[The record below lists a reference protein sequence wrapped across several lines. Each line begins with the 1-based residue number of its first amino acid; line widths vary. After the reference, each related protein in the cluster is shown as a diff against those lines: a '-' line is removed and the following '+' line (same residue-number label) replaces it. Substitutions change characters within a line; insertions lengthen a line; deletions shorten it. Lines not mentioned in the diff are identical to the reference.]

1 MQLIIKKVT
10 SATVESNVNELD
22 LYMQETKNK
31 YSNWVVVESEITN
44 AKEERAK
51 LNKLEKNLSDIRKQV
66 QKEGLTAINDFIEK
80 IKESEKDVKTLS
92 KNIDEQI
99 KQFEEQEIETKL
111 KEVSEIK
118 NRIFESNKK
127 LEGFFTPNKKW
138 ENKTFKIK
146 DVETEIQ
153 EMFDSLNK
161 KYEFIIAQ
169 LKACNEEIENK
180 IDFDSVY
187 NLMNEEYDTIMK
199 KLVEKKNQ
207 IKETETNIKQ
217 KAEEEKQKALA
228 ELEQKKELEKVEA
241 IEKAKQETIEENKIE
256 TTISKIET
264 VENTTTVPNESKKT
278 YLVIEITGLDMNVAK
293 ELKQFLD
300 VNNINYKKEIK

>member
-22 LYMQETKNK
+22 LYMQETKSK

-99 KQFEEQEIETKL
+99 KSFEEQEIKTKL

-118 NRIFESNKK
+118 NRIFENNKR

-153 EMFDSLNK
+153 EIFNSLNK
-161 KYEFIIAQ
+161 KYDFILAQ
-169 LKACNEEIENK
+169 LNACNEEIENK

-217 KAEEEKQKALA
+217 KAEQEKQKALA

-241 IEKAKQETIEENKIE
+241 IEKAKQETIEENRI
-256 TTISKIET
+256 
-264 VENTTTVPNESKKT
+264 
-278 YLVIEITGLDMNVAK
+278 
-293 ELKQFLD
+293 
-300 VNNINYKKEIK
+300 

>member
-22 LYMQETKNK
+22 LYMQEIKSK

-99 KQFEEQEIETKL
+99 KQFEEQEIDKKL
-111 KEVSEIK
+111 SEVSEIK
-118 NRIFESNKK
+118 NRIFESNKR

-146 DVETEIQ
+146 DVEIEIQ
-153 EMFDSLNK
+153 ETFNALNK
-161 KYEFIIAQ
+161 KYDFILAQ
-169 LKACNEEIENK
+169 LNACNEEIDNK

-207 IKETETNIKQ
+207 IKETETNIKK

-241 IEKAKQETIEENKIE
+241 VEQAKQENKTEE
-256 TTISKIET
+256 TISKIET
-264 VENTTTVPNESKKT
+264 VEENNTTVPNESKKT
-278 YLVIEITGLDMNVAK
+278 YLVIEVTGLNMNVAK
-293 ELKQFLD
+293 ELKMFLD
-300 VNNINYKKEIK
+300 GNNINYKKETR

>member
-10 SATVESNVNELD
+10 SASVESNVNELD

-80 IKESEKDVKTLS
+80 IKESEKEIKQLS

-99 KQFEEQEIETKL
+99 KKFEEEEKELKKEEI
-111 KEVSEIK
+111 SEIIDNIFRENIDLK
-118 NRIFESNKK
+118 NYLIISNKW
-127 LEGFFTPNKKW
+127 L
-138 ENKTFKIK
+138 NKTYNINSI
-146 DVETEIQ
+146 ESEIQ
-153 EMFDSLNK
+153 EMFDYLNK

-169 LKACNEEIENK
+169 LNACNEEIENK

-199 KLVEKKNQ
+199 RLVEKKNQ
-207 IKETETNIKQ
+207 IKETETNIKK
-217 KAEEEKQKALA
+217 KAEQEKQKALE
-228 ELEQKKELEKVEA
+228 ELEAKKELEKVEA
-241 IEKAKQETIEENKIE
+241 IEKVKQENQE

-264 VENTTTVPNESKKT
+264 VEENTTTVPNRSEKT
-278 YLVIEITGLDMNVAK
+278 YLVIEVTGLDMNIAK
-293 ELKQFLD
+293 KLKNFLD
-300 VNNINYKKEIK
+300 GNNINYIKETR

>member
-10 SATVESNVNELD
+10 SASVESNVNELD

-80 IKESEKDVKTLS
+80 IKESEKEIKQLS

-99 KQFEEQEIETKL
+99 KKFEEEEKELKKEEI
-111 KEVSEIK
+111 SEIIDNIFRENIDLK
-118 NRIFESNKK
+118 NYLIISNKW
-127 LEGFFTPNKKW
+127 L
-138 ENKTFKIK
+138 NKTYNINSI
-146 DVETEIQ
+146 ESEIQ
-153 EMFDSLNK
+153 EMFDYLNK

-169 LKACNEEIENK
+169 LNACNEEIENK

-187 NLMNEEYDTIMK
+187 NLMNEEYDIIMK
-199 KLVEKKNQ
+199 RLVEKKNQ
-207 IKETETNIKQ
+207 IKETETNIKK
-217 KAEEEKQKALA
+217 KAEQEKQKALE
-228 ELEQKKELEKVEA
+228 ELEAKKELEKVEA
-241 IEKAKQETIEENKIE
+241 IEKVKQENQE

-264 VENTTTVPNESKKT
+264 VEENTTTVPNRSEKT
-278 YLVIEITGLDMNVAK
+278 YLVIEVTGLDMNIAK
-293 ELKQFLD
+293 KLKNFLD
-300 VNNINYKKEIK
+300 GNNINYIKETR

>member
-22 LYMQETKNK
+22 LYMQETKSK

-80 IKESEKDVKTLS
+80 IRESEKDVKTLS

-99 KQFEEQEIETKL
+99 KSFEEQEIDKKL

-118 NRIFESNKK
+118 NRIFESNKR

-146 DVETEIQ
+146 DVVTEIQ
-153 EMFDSLNK
+153 EMFYSLNK

-169 LKACNEEIENK
+169 LNACNEEIENK

-199 KLVEKKNQ
+199 KLVEKKNS
-207 IKETETNIKQ
+207 IKETETNIKK

-228 ELEQKKELEKVEA
+228 ELEQKKELEKVVAVEQ
-241 IEKAKQETIEENKIE
+241 AKQETIEENRIE
-256 TTISKIET
+256 STISKIET
-264 VENTTTVPNESKKT
+264 VKSNTTIPNEVKKT
-278 YLVIEITGLDMNVAK
+278 YLVIEVTGLNMNVAK

-300 VNNINYKKEIK
+300 GNNINYKKETR

>member
-22 LYMQETKNK
+22 LYMQETKSK

-99 KQFEEQEIETKL
+99 KSFEEQEIDKKL

-153 EMFDSLNK
+153 EMFYSLNK

-169 LKACNEEIENK
+169 LNACNEEIENK

-217 KAEEEKQKALA
+217 KAEQEKQKALA

-241 IEKAKQETIEENKIE
+241 IEKVKQETIEENKTE
-256 TTISKIET
+256 STISKIET
-264 VENTTTVPNESKKT
+264 VENTATIPNEAKKT
-278 YLVIEITGLDMNVAK
+278 YLVIEVTGLNMNVAK

-300 VNNINYKKEIK
+300 GNNINYKKEIK

>member
-22 LYMQETKNK
+22 LYMQETKSK

-99 KQFEEQEIETKL
+99 KIFEEQEIDKKL
-111 KEVSEIK
+111 SEVSEIK
-118 NRIFESNKK
+118 NRIFESNKR

-146 DVETEIQ
+146 DIEIEIQ
-153 EMFDSLNK
+153 EIFNSLNK
-161 KYEFIIAQ
+161 KEEKEKIFFEGQIYDAYSLIIDIIK
-169 LKACNEEIENK
+169 KANRK
-180 IDFDSVY
+180 ILIIDNYIDDSV
-187 NLMNEEYDTIMK
+187 LKMLT
-199 KLVEKKNQ
+199 KKNDKVVVV
-207 IKETETNIKQ
+207 ILTSEKSNIQ
-217 KAEEEKQKALA
+217 
-228 ELEQKKELEKVEA
+228 
-241 IEKAKQETIEENKIE
+241 
-256 TTISKIET
+256 SY
-264 VENTTTVPNESKKT
+264 
-278 YLVIEITGLDMNVAK
+278 YL
-293 ELKQFLD
+293 
-300 VNNINYKKEIK
+300 

>member
-1 MQLIIKKVT
+1 MQLIIKNVT

-22 LYMQETKNK
+22 LYMQETKSK

-80 IKESEKDVKTLS
+80 IKESEKEIKQLS

-99 KQFEEQEIETKL
+99 KKFEEEEKELKKEEI
-111 KEVSEIK
+111 SEIIDNIFRENIDLK
-118 NRIFESNKK
+118 NYLIISD
-127 LEGFFTPNKKW
+127 KW
-138 ENKTFKIK
+138 LNKTYNINSI
-146 DVETEIQ
+146 ESEIQ
-153 EMFDSLNK
+153 EMFDYLNK

-169 LKACNEEIENK
+169 LNACNEEIENK

-199 KLVEKKNQ
+199 RLVEKKNQ
-207 IKETETNIKQ
+207 IKETETNIKK
-217 KAEEEKQKALA
+217 KAEQEKQKALE
-228 ELEQKKELEKVEA
+228 ELEAKKELEKVEA
-241 IEKAKQETIEENKIE
+241 IEKVKQENQE

-264 VENTTTVPNESKKT
+264 VEENTTTVPNRSEKT
-278 YLVIEITGLDMNVAK
+278 YLVIEVTGLDMNIAK
-293 ELKQFLD
+293 ELKTFLD
-300 VNNINYKKEIK
+300 GNNINYIKETR

>member
-22 LYMQETKNK
+22 LYMQETKSK

-99 KQFEEQEIETKL
+99 KSFEEQEIKTKL

-118 NRIFESNKK
+118 NRIFENNKR

-161 KYEFIIAQ
+161 KYGFILAQ
-169 LKACNEEIENK
+169 LNACNEEIENK

-217 KAEEEKQKALA
+217 KAEQEKQKALA

-241 IEKAKQETIEENKIE
+241 IEKAKQETIEENRIE
-256 TTISKIET
+256 STISKIET
-264 VENTTTVPNESKKT
+264 VENNTTIPNEVKKT
-278 YLVIEITGLDMNVAK
+278 YLVIEVTGLNMNVAK

-300 VNNINYKKEIK
+300 GNNINYKKEIK

>member
-10 SATVESNVNELD
+10 SASVESNVNELD

-80 IKESEKDVKTLS
+80 IKESEKEIKQLS

-99 KQFEEQEIETKL
+99 KKFEEEEKELKKEEI
-111 KEVSEIK
+111 SEIIDNIFRENIDLK
-118 NRIFESNKK
+118 NYLIISNKW
-127 LEGFFTPNKKW
+127 L
-138 ENKTFKIK
+138 NKTYNINSI
-146 DVETEIQ
+146 ESEIQ
-153 EMFDSLNK
+153 EMFDYLNK

-169 LKACNEEIENK
+169 LNACNEEIENK

-187 NLMNEEYDTIMK
+187 NLMNEEYDIIMK
-199 KLVEKKNQ
+199 RLVEKKNQ
-207 IKETETNIKQ
+207 IKETETNIKK
-217 KAEEEKQKALA
+217 KAEQEKQKALE
-228 ELEQKKELEKVEA
+228 ELEAKKELEKVEA
-241 IEKAKQETIEENKIE
+241 IEKVKQENQE

-264 VENTTTVPNESKKT
+264 VEENTTTVPNRSEKT
-278 YLVIEITGLDMNVAK
+278 YLVIEVTGLDMNIAK
-293 ELKQFLD
+293 ELKTFLD
-300 VNNINYKKEIK
+300 GNNINYIKETR

>member
-1 MQLIIKKVT
+1 MQLIISKLT
-10 SATVESNVNELD
+10 GATIESNINELD
-22 LYMQETKNK
+22 LYMEETKK
-31 YSNWVVVESEITN
+31 RYENWVVIETEVKN
-44 AKEERAK
+44 AREERAI
-51 LNKLEKNLSDIRKQV
+51 LNKLEKELSDTRKKV
-66 QKEGLTAINDFIEK
+66 QKEGLSSIDSFLDK
-80 IKESEKDVKTLS
+80 LKESEKEIKILS

-118 NRIFESNKK
+118 NRIFESNKR

-161 KYEFIIAQ
+161 KYDFILAQ
-169 LKACNEEIENK
+169 LNACNEEIENK

-187 NLMNEEYDTIMK
+187 SLMNEEYDTIMK

-207 IKETETNIKQ
+207 IKETETNIKK

-241 IEKAKQETIEENKIE
+241 IEKAKQETIEENKIKS
-256 TTISKIET
+256 TISKIET
-264 VENTTTVPNESKKT
+264 VENTTTIPNESKKT
-278 YLVIEITGLDMNVAK
+278 YLVIEVTGLDINVAK

-300 VNNINYKKEIK
+300 GNNINYKKETR

>member
-22 LYMQETKNK
+22 LYMQETKSK

-99 KQFEEQEIETKL
+99 KRFEEQEIDKKL
-111 KEVSEIK
+111 SEVSEIK
-118 NRIFESNKK
+118 NRIFESNKR

-146 DVETEIQ
+146 DIESEIQ
-153 EMFDSLNK
+153 EMFNVLNK
-161 KYEFIIAQ
+161 KYDFILAQ
-169 LKACNEEIENK
+169 LNACNEEIENK

-217 KAEEEKQKALA
+217 KVEQEKKKALE
-228 ELEQKKELEKVEA
+228 ELEAKKELEKIQAVEL
-241 IEKAKQETIEENKIE
+241 AKQETIEENKTE
-256 TTISKIET
+256 STISKIET
-264 VENTTTVPNESKKT
+264 VENTTIPNERKKT
-278 YLVIEITGLDMNVAK
+278 YLVIEVTGLDMNVAK
-293 ELKQFLD
+293 ELKMFLD
-300 VNNINYKKEIK
+300 GNNINYIKEIK

>member
-1 MQLIIKKVT
+1 MQLIIKNVT

-22 LYMQETKNK
+22 LYMQETKSK

-99 KQFEEQEIETKL
+99 KSFEEKEIETKL

-127 LEGFFTPNKKW
+127 LEGFFAPNKKW

-153 EMFDSLNK
+153 EMFNVLSK

-169 LKACNEEIENK
+169 LNACNEEIENK

-187 NLMNEEYDTIMK
+187 SLMNEEYDTIMK

-207 IKETETNIKQ
+207 IKETETNIEQ

-228 ELEQKKELEKVEA
+228 ELEEKKELEKVEA
-241 IEKAKQETIEENKIE
+241 IEKVKQENKTEE
-256 TTISKIET
+256 TISEIET
-264 VENTTTVPNESKKT
+264 VENTTTIPNEVKKT
-278 YLVIEITGLDMNVAK
+278 YLIIEITGLDINVAK

-300 VNNINYKKEIK
+300 GNNINYKKETR

>member
-22 LYMQETKNK
+22 LYMQETKSK

-99 KQFEEQEIETKL
+99 KIFEEQEIDKKL
-111 KEVSEIK
+111 SEVSEIK
-118 NRIFESNKK
+118 NRIFESNKR

-146 DVETEIQ
+146 DVEIEIQ
-153 EMFDSLNK
+153 EMFNVLNK
-161 KYEFIIAQ
+161 KYDFILAQ
-169 LKACNEEIENK
+169 LNACNEEIENK

-187 NLMNEEYDTIMK
+187 SLMNEEYDIIMK

-207 IKETETNIKQ
+207 IKETETNIKK

-241 IEKAKQETIEENKIE
+241 IEKVKQETIEENKTE
-256 TTISKIET
+256 STISKIET
-264 VENTTTVPNESKKT
+264 VENTATIPNEAKKT
-278 YLVIEITGLDMNVAK
+278 YLVIEVTGLNMNVAK

-300 VNNINYKKEIK
+300 GNNINYKKETR

>member
-22 LYMQETKNK
+22 LYMQETKSK

-99 KQFEEQEIETKL
+99 KRFEEQEIDKKL
-111 KEVSEIK
+111 SEVSEIK
-118 NRIFESNKK
+118 NRIFESNKR
-127 LEGFFTPNKKW
+127 LEGFFVPNKKW

-146 DVETEIQ
+146 DVEIEIQ
-153 EMFDSLNK
+153 EMFNALNK
-161 KYEFIIAQ
+161 KYDFILAQ
-169 LKACNEEIENK
+169 LNACNEEIDNK

-187 NLMNEEYDTIMK
+187 SLMNEEYDTIMK

-207 IKETETNIKQ
+207 IKETENNIKQ

-228 ELEQKKELEKVEA
+228 ELEEKKELEKIVAVEQ
-241 IEKAKQETIEENKIE
+241 AKQEKKIEE
-256 TTISKIET
+256 TISKIEI
-264 VENTTTVPNESKKT
+264 VEENTTTVPNENRKT
-278 YLVIEITGLDMNVAK
+278 YLVIEVSGLNMNVAK

-300 VNNINYKKEIK
+300 ENNINYKKETR

>member
-22 LYMQETKNK
+22 LYMQETKSK

-99 KQFEEQEIETKL
+99 KSFEEQEIKTKL

-118 NRIFESNKK
+118 NRIFENNKR

-153 EMFDSLNK
+153 EIFNSLNK
-161 KYEFIIAQ
+161 KYDFILAQ
-169 LKACNEEIENK
+169 LNACNEEIENK

-217 KAEEEKQKALA
+217 KAEQEKQKALA

-241 IEKAKQETIEENKIE
+241 IEKAKQETIEENRIE
-256 TTISKIET
+256 STISKIET
-264 VENTTTVPNESKKT
+264 VENNTTIPNEVKKT
-278 YLVIEITGLDMNVAK
+278 YLVIEVTGLNMNVAK

-300 VNNINYKKEIK
+300 GNNINYKKEIK

>member
-22 LYMQETKNK
+22 LYMQETKSK

-99 KQFEEQEIETKL
+99 KSFEEQEIKTKL

-118 NRIFESNKK
+118 NRIFENNKR

-153 EMFDSLNK
+153 EIFNSLNK
-161 KYEFIIAQ
+161 KYDFILAQ
-169 LKACNEEIENK
+169 LNACNEEIENK

-217 KAEEEKQKALA
+217 KAEQEKQKALA

-241 IEKAKQETIEENKIE
+241 IEKVKQETIEENKTE
-256 TTISKIET
+256 STISKIET
-264 VENTTTVPNESKKT
+264 VENNTTIPNEVKKT
-278 YLVIEITGLDMNVAK
+278 YLVIEVTGLNMNVAK

-300 VNNINYKKEIK
+300 GNNINYKKEIK